1 MNMTLMEFLE
11 SLGDKLGIIEK
22 ESRDTPRRTEKI
34 QTRAVTLADLAAEIL
49 SDEVQTLAE
58 KPSEL
63 AVPFEKIIETAGI
76 SPGPRGWSI
85 ERLRAL
91 LQTGEFKGLD
101 RAAVQKRILGVL
113 DSEGVKVEDLV
124 KDAIARDQ
132 ALDAF
137 EGFAHKKLDDR
148 MAARQRQHSGLQEK
162 MQAIEKECASLKSQM
177 DADMQQWREWKKQKR
192 AQEKDLA
199 WTVGF
204 LVEKSVITTDDG
216 D

>member
-1 MNMTLMEFLE
+1 MTLMEFLE

-22 ESRDTPRRTEKI
+22 DSHDTPRQAEKI

-63 AVPFEKIIETAGI
+63 AVPFEKIIQTAGI
-76 SPGPRGWSI
+76 SPSTGGWSI

-91 LQTGEFKGLD
+91 LLTDEFKGLD
-101 RAAVQKRILGVL
+101 RVAVQKRILSVL
-113 DSEGVKVEDLV
+113 NSEGVKVEDLV

-137 EGFAHKKLDDR
+137 ERFAHKKLDDR
-148 MAARQRQHSGLQEK
+148 MAARQRQHSGLEEK
-162 MQAIEKECASLKSQM
+162 MKALEKECAQLKDQM
-177 DADMQQWREWKKQKR
+177 DTDMQQWREWKTQKR
-192 AQEKDLA
+192 AQERDLA

-204 LVEKSVITTDDG
+204 LIEKSVITTDEG